1 VVWAVD
7 LRVLHPSVRSA
18 DGSSSTVLPSN
29 PAEEAGDAQVS
40 KQPTGQTHR
49 RSFIEAGLEK
59 FLFASRWFLAPFYIG
74 LAAALVL
81 VLARFCMEFYNLARS
96 GVTTDAHTFTLDLLE
111 MLDLVLIAN
120 LILIVVFAGY
130 ENFVS
135 KIEAARGDV
144 DRPHW
149 MGTIDFTGLKLK
161 LIGSLVA
168 ISVIELLKDFIQLGE
183 HEGDKVGQGVM
194 WRVVIHVVFVVSGVL
209 FALMD
214 LIAAKIGPGHGV
226 DEFGG

>member
-1 VVWAVD
+1 M
-7 LRVLHPSVRSA
+7 
-18 DGSSSTVLPSN
+18 SN
-29 PAEEAGDAQVS
+29 R
-40 KQPTGQTHR
+40 PTGQAHR
-49 RSFIEAGLEK
+49 RSFIETGLEK
-59 FLFASRWFLAPFYIG
+59 FLFASRWLLAPFYLG

-81 VLARFCMEFYNLARS
+81 VLARFCMEFYNLVRS
-96 GVTTDAHTFTLDLLE
+96 GVTTDAHSFTLELLA

-135 KIEAARGDV
+135 KIETAKDDV

-183 HEGDKVGQGVM
+183 HEVDKVGQGLI
-194 WRVVIHVVFVVSGVL
+194 WRVIIHVVFLFSGVL
-209 FALMD
+209 FAIMD

>member
-1 VVWAVD
+1 M
-7 LRVLHPSVRSA
+7 
-18 DGSSSTVLPSN
+18 SN
-29 PAEEAGDAQVS
+29 R
-40 KQPTGQTHR
+40 PTGQAHR
-49 RSFIEAGLEK
+49 RSFIETGLEK
-59 FLFASRWFLAPFYIG
+59 FLFASRWLLAPFYLG

-81 VLARFCMEFYNLARS
+81 VLARFCIEFYNLVRS
-96 GVTTDAHTFTLDLLE
+96 GISTDAHSFTLELLA

-135 KIEAARGDV
+135 KIETAKDDV

-183 HEGDKVGQGVM
+183 HEVDKVGQGLI
-194 WRVVIHVVFVVSGVL
+194 WRVIIHVVFLFSGVL
-209 FALMD
+209 FAIMD

>member
-1 VVWAVD
+1 MVPAFD
-7 LRVLHPSVRSA
+7 LRKDWRAHV
-18 DGSSSTVLPSN
+18 SN
-29 PAEEAGDAQVS
+29 R
-40 KQPTGQTHR
+40 PTGHAHR
-49 RSFIEAGLEK
+49 RSFIETGLEK
-59 FLFASRWFLAPFYIG
+59 FLFASRWLLAPFYLG

-81 VLARFCMEFYNLARS
+81 VLARFCIEFYNLVRS
-96 GVTTDAHTFTLDLLE
+96 GISTDAHSFTLELLA

-135 KIEAARGDV
+135 KIETAKDDV

-183 HEGDKVGQGVM
+183 HEVDEVGQGLI
-194 WRVVIHVVFVVSGVL
+194 WRVIIHVVFLFSGVL
-209 FALMD
+209 FAIMD